1 MKRKGFLLI
10 LMLILVFGAVQV
22 ATAADETSADKKQ
35 QKADRVNL
43 VEELK
48 LTEDQ
53 ISDWQDIKERAYQDT
68 RDLRID
74 LMDLQH
80 ELDLLILDGDE
91 DKISAK
97 QEEIKTIRDKVVE
110 IEKEYL
116 EDFKDLL
123 TEDQQSILEK
133 NGGKGPGLGLGLGHG
148 PGTGP
153 GFEGEGQ
160 RPDAPDKDEE

>member
-1 MKRKGFLLI
+1 MKRKGFLVI

-35 QKADRVNL
+35 QKTDRVNL

-53 ISDWQDIKERAYQDT
+53 ISDWQDIKEKAYQDT